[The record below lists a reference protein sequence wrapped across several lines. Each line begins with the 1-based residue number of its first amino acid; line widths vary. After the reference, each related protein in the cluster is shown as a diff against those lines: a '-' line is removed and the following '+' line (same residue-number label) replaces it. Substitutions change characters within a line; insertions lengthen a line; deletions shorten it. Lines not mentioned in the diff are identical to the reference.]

1 MIDFIKNY
9 NTREIVSSSL
19 LLIVDNLANKYKIKW
34 IDFGRVLDLPKGQKR
49 DTNLLFGFV

>member
-19 LLIVDNLANKYKIKW
+19 LLTVDNLANKYKIKW